1 MNAEKS
7 ENASDGSNGRTL
19 KVRVATAGIL
29 KESGQLRS
37 TDPVSQEA
45 GNLEVARIAYKPLQ
59 TEEHDL
65 AVQRRRDDLARLL
78 IKIRRGEAGYALAK
92 KFLDEN
98 QGLPPETGGQ
108 GADL

>member
-1 MNAEKS
+1 MNGEKI

-19 KVRVATAGIL
+19 KIRVAAAGTS

-37 TDPVSQEA
+37 AGSVSQEA
-45 GNLEVARIAYKPLQ
+45 RNLEVARLACKPLQ

-65 AVQRRRDDLARLL
+65 AVQRRREDLVRLL
-78 IKIRRGEAGYALAK
+78 IKIRRGEAGYAQVK

-98 QGLPPETGGQ
+98 QGLHPETEG
-108 GADL
+108 

>member
-19 KVRVATAGIL
+19 KSRLATAGTS
-29 KESGQLRS
+29 KESGQLLLA
-37 TDPVSQEA
+37 DPVSQEA
-45 GNLEVARIAYKPLQ
+45 RNREAARIAHKPLQ

-78 IKIRRGEAGYALAK
+78 IKIRRGEAGYAQVK

-98 QGLPPETGGQ
+98 QGLHPETEG
-108 GADL
+108 

>member
-1 MNAEKS
+1 MNSEKS
-7 ENASDGSNGRTL
+7 ENGSDSSNGRTL
-19 KVRVATAGIL
+19 KIRVAAAGTL

-45 GNLEVARIAYKPLQ
+45 RNLEVARIAYKPLQ

-65 AVQRRRDDLARLL
+65 AGQRRRDDLARLL
-78 IKIRRGEAGYALAK
+78 IKIRRGEVGYALVK

-98 QGLPPETGGQ
+98 QGLPPETEG
-108 GADL
+108 

>member
-7 ENASDGSNGRTL
+7 ENASDGSNGRT
-19 KVRVATAGIL
+19 VRIRVAAAGTS

-37 TDPVSQEA
+37 ADPVSQEA
-45 GNLEVARIAYKPLQ
+45 RNLEVARIAYKPLQ

-78 IKIRRGEAGYALAK
+78 IKIRRGEAGYTQVK
-92 KFLDEN
+92 GFFDEN
-98 QGLPPETGGQ
+98 QELPPETEG
-108 GADL
+108 